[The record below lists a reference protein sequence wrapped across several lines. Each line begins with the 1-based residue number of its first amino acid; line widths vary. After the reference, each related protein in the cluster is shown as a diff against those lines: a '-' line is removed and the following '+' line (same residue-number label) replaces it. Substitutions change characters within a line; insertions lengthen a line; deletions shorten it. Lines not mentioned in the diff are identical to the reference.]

1 MSTEPTKRQARPAG
15 TLQPLAAA
23 LGITTRRVT
32 SLLKAGMPDTVPEAL
47 QWRAAR
53 EASDSSTGALRRERI
68 LLVRAQ
74 RERLEMETKVR
85 MGELICAA
93 EVKQSV
99 YRVCRACRD
108 EFLKLAANDIPPRL
122 EGCNAAQI
130 QKILKAEVIA
140 ILTRLS
146 DESANAFRNPAG

>member
-1 MSTEPTKRQARPAG
+1 MPDDP
-15 TLQPLAAA
+15 AAA
-23 LGITTRRVT
+23 IRW
-32 SLLKAGMPDTVPEAL
+32 KAD
-47 QWRAAR
+47 R
-53 EASDSSTGALRRERI
+53 ESNDASPAALRRERI

-74 RERLEMETKVR
+74 SERLEMETKVR

>member
-1 MSTEPTKRQARPAG
+1 MNRKTKRPDG
-15 TLQPLAAA
+15 TLNELAAA
-23 LGITTRRVT
+23 LKIGKRRV
-32 SLLKAGMPDTVPEAL
+32 SALLEAGMPDDVAGAL
-47 QWRAAR
+47 QWRADR
-53 EASDSSTGALRRERI
+53 ESGDGSAEALRKERI

-130 QKILKAEVIA
+130 QKILKGEVIA

-146 DESANAFRNPAG
+146 DESANAFGNPAG